1 MANIKFSY
9 LYRDGANYKNFGAV
23 MFENPDNIDVTE
35 LETIIRSML
44 IDATWFYADK
54 WLLPDL
60 HFGSWDEEI
69 DHGFHEFECISYTEE
84 RANSSIPLVE
94 FMAALARN

>member
-9 LYRDGANYKNFGAV
+9 LYRDGANYKNFGEV
-23 MFENPDNIDVTE
+23 VFGVPDNLNVVE
-35 LETIIRSML
+35 LEALIRLRL

-54 WLLPDL
+54 WLIPDL
-60 HFGSWDEEI
+60 HFGSWDSEI

-84 RANSSIPLVE
+84 CANSPVSLAE
-94 FMAALARN
+94 FMAAMARN